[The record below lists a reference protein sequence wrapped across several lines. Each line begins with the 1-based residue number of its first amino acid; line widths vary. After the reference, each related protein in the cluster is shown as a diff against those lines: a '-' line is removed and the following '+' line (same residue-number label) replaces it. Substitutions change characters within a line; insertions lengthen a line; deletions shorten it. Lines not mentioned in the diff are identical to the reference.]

1 MTSVATADTKQSADT
16 SRRLVIAA
24 LVGYALMVVLAGV
37 VVAIA
42 YSRAY
47 KTESFLHGP
56 RWLDGWFQ
64 FDSGWYYGIAAN
76 GYSFTPGQQSSV
88 AFFPTYPMLVRGLGS
103 LFGDYQ
109 LMGTLLTLLAGA
121 GAIALFAAWTARLL
135 PARSARTAVLLLLLY
150 PYSYFLYGSMY
161 ADALFLLTAMAAFA
175 LLERR
180 AFWLAG
186 LVGAL
191 ATAGRPVGIA
201 VAIGLIVR
209 VVELRAEQARAAQRD
224 PTDTAAE
231 PQWQRRV
238 SPTELVRG
246 VRLLRW
252 PDLGVFAS
260 LLGLAGWCLYLW
272 LTFGNPLAFLVAES
286 APGWDQGAG
295 PRTWFKIAFFGHLR
309 TFDPRVSITLAVQA
323 AACVVALL
331 LLRRV
336 FRRFGWGYLAF
347 CLVAVAI
354 PVIGTKDF
362 MGTGRYLLAAF
373 PAMAAAGDWLA
384 STRHTRWLRPLL
396 LSLCAV
402 GMLLG
407 AGLYS
412 RGFEL
417 S

>member
-1 MTSVATADTKQSADT
+1 
-16 SRRLVIAA
+16 
-24 LVGYALMVVLAGV
+24 
-37 VVAIA
+37 
-42 YSRAY
+42 
-47 KTESFLHGP
+47 
-56 RWLDGWFQ
+56 
-64 FDSGWYYGIAAN
+64 
-76 GYSFTPGQQSSV
+76 
-88 AFFPTYPMLVRGLGS
+88 MLVRGLGS

-109 LMGTLLTLLAGA
+109 LMGTLVTLAAGA

-135 PARSARTAVLLLLLY
+135 PSRSARTAVLLLLLY

-161 ADALFLLTAMAAFA
+161 ADALFLLTAMASFA

-180 AFWLAG
+180 HFWLAG

-201 VAIGLIVR
+201 VAVGLIVR
-209 VVELRAEQARAAQRD
+209 AVELRAEQARPSD
-224 PTDTAAE
+224 VDTTSTDLHETSPGE
-231 PQWQRRV
+231 PQWPRRL

-252 PDLGVFAS
+252 PDMGVFAS
-260 LLGLAGWCLYLW
+260 LLGLAGWCVYLW
-272 LTFGNPLAFLVAES
+272 LNFGNPLAFLVAES

-295 PRTWFKIAFFGHLR
+295 PRTWFKFAFFGHLR

-323 AACVVALL
+323 TACVVALL

-347 CLVAVAI
+347 CLLAVAI

-384 STRHTRWLRPLL
+384 STRHTRWLRPLV